1 MGKIFLILLFIV
13 FISVMGCT
21 TTIPSITENQ
31 SLLPPNVV
39 PNKNPSPAQEIADQF
54 IAHEES
60 TKLYSANGTVAVL
73 RNGTPR
79 YYSFTLYAQR
89 PDHYYLGWA
98 DATGNSTDIFI
109 TNGWDEYYITPA
121 LNQTWHHYKDFNGA
135 TKYSK
140 VPTYDSG
147 YDILELIT
155 SYFREGRENVTRNFS
170 AEDEGEYSVCSAR
183 SSDGSVTHMTIDRT
197 DYSVKKVAIYG
208 PGDNPVM
215 AIKFDDIEHPSQ
227 FPGSRFELP
236 AGSGNIYR
244 SATEGYNTPP
254 LFPIYNPLSPAS
266 YPYKVSLST
275 PTPSTPSTTPVP
287 GT

>member
-1 MGKIFLILLFIV
+1 MSFGY
-13 FISVMGCT
+13 
-21 TTIPSITENQ
+21 PDQ
-31 SLLPPNVV
+31 
-39 PNKNPSPAQEIADQF
+39 AQEIADQF
-54 IAHEES
+54 IAREES
-60 TKLYSANGTVAVL
+60 YTLYSANGTVTMF
-73 RNGTPR
+73 RHGEPR

-140 VPTYDSG
+140 SHVYDSG

-155 SYFREGRENVTRNFS
+155 SYFREGRENITRNFS
-170 AEDEGEYSVCSAR
+170 AEEEGEYSVCSAR
-183 SSDGSVTHMTIDRT
+183 SSDGSVTHMTINRT

-215 AIKFDDIEHPSQ
+215 AIKFDDIGIPSR
-227 FPGSRFELP
+227 FPESRFELP
-236 AGSGNIYR
+236 PGSGNIYR

-254 LFPIYNPLSPAS
+254 LFPLYNPPSAAP
-266 YPYKVSLST
+266 T
-275 PTPSTPSTTPVP
+275 PTKSRYR
-287 GT
+287 